1 MMYFRA
7 FPSILRE
14 EMTVQECSRIRTLG
28 MNRSMTSIT
37 WRATESHGLCA
48 SGNGVYTQKQLNIYG
63 EALDAIHIM
72 SGFRGIYYEGWMKLV
87 KMLDWL
93 GKKRLQAY
101 CLAT

>member
-1 MMYFRA
+1 VFAHKNIGHEPEYDLDHLEGYRK
-7 FPSILRE
+7 
-14 EMTVQECSRIRTLG
+14 SRSVRI
-28 MNRSMTSIT
+28 
-37 WRATESHGLCA
+37 
-48 SGNGVYTQKQLNIYG
+48 GNGVYTQKQLNIYG